1 MFCRSIWF
9 LLLITSIPARALEAR
24 QYWSNE
30 FVPSEV
36 QTKES
41 LIPFTWGIQWQG
53 ASPRFEN
60 QDRLF
65 SLASVKKVITAA
77 TAMRELGPE
86 FKFTNEFRGEH
97 DETQAAVY
105 NPVFAVTGDPTWGHE
120 AYGETLRTR
129 VAKVVDEL
137 KRLKVKK
144 VVGEINIELLKPAL
158 ANFARPANWKSSWQ
172 TACYAGLLTPVI
184 LSGNCSQL
192 AIYPNRKAVWV
203 TEGVTTPIVN
213 LMVSSTEDTLSVKP
227 ELDSLGRVTRYVLR
241 GGMTRAAS
249 IFLPV
254 HSGESWLKRLF
265 VNELTNAGIAYYA
278 KASRWVRHGMLTS
291 FSVDLSSKNLKE
303 ILIPFLQ
310 NSINIV
316 GERLYLE
323 APTDLITLSAVVGET
338 VDSNSAV
345 MVDGS
350 GLMAANRITP
360 AILYRFLSGLM
371 QQPYF
376 QDLYAGLPVSGV
388 SGTLMNRM
396 GTDLLKGNVHA
407 KTGTIDLVTNLAGY
421 WTKPDQS
428 LEPFVIF
435 TESSL
440 TATDARKR
448 VDVIVDEFARKN

>member
-9 LLLITSIPARALEAR
+9 LLLITSIPARALETR

-30 FVPSEV
+30 FVPSEI

-41 LIPFTWGIQWQG
+41 LVPFTWGIQWQG
-53 ASPRFEN
+53 GNPYSEN

-77 TAMRELGPE
+77 TAIRELGPE
-86 FKFTNEFRGEH
+86 FKFRNEFRGDH
-97 DETQAAVY
+97 DDSQSAIY
-105 NPVFAVTGDPTWGHE
+105 NPVFAVSGDPTWGHE

-129 VAKVVDEL
+129 VAKVVSEL
-137 KRLKVKK
+137 QRLKVKK
-144 VVGEINIELLKPAL
+144 VVGEIGIELLKPAL
-158 ANFARPANWKSSWQ
+158 ANFARPTNWKASWQ

-184 LSGNCSQL
+184 LSGNCAQL

-203 TEGVTTPIVN
+203 TEGVTTPILN
-213 LMVSSTEDTLSVKP
+213 QMVLSTEDSLSVKP
-227 ELDSLGRVTRYVLR
+227 EFDSLGRVTRYILR

-249 IFLPV
+249 IYLPV
-254 HSGESWLKRLF
+254 HSNESWLKRLF
-265 VNELTNAGIAYYA
+265 VSELASVGISYYP
-278 KASRWVRHGMLTS
+278 KASRWVRHGILTT

-338 VDSNSAV
+338 VDANSAV

-360 AILYRFLSGLM
+360 SILYRFLSGLM

-388 SGTLMNRM
+388 SGTLTNRM
-396 GTDLLKGNVHA
+396 GTELLKGKVHA

-421 WTKPDQS
+421 WMKSDQS

-440 TATDARKR
+440 TATDARKK
-448 VDVIVDEFARKN
+448 VDAIVDEFARKN